1 VNAFAHEQISAC
13 ARVAQTI
20 ARSVAEAFGDAW
32 GERIGLCSARAGQA
46 CLSHT
51 IEEPSMHASSA
62 RGIIVR
68 GSWIVALRSR
78 IAFACASVA
87 LEACTFGG
95 YVPTEPAPKPLAAS
109 EATVLDLAL
118 GDSAT
123 GRLDCPDGRCQIRYR
138 MVVPGPGSLVV
149 TVKRPTGG
157 GDDGGSGPRIARA
170 VLEGVAQQPLATRRR
185 ADGPPPFVVQ
195 SAVQGGIHY
204 VLIQA
209 LGGPTQYEVASQFT
223 PDSQKVSEAGT
234 DLATPDPLPKRQG
247 PFIAPVT
254 QTVVPL
260 PRKPRGDLSDGADYI
275 ANPQFD
281 ITKVRT
287 YAFAQN
293 PAAMLKGKPGSI
305 QGNVFVLREI
315 QREVRYV
322 LMDQGLSQ
330 VALDQAQFLVAIGVG
345 TQSSLWWSP
354 VMPILVQPYGYYYT
368 SWGMGGLAPITYEDG
383 TLLID
388 FVDPK
393 SGDLLWHGWAVEQI
407 GVNDEQTAIIKSA
420 VGKVLGQL

>member
-1 VNAFAHEQISAC
+1 
-13 ARVAQTI
+13 
-20 ARSVAEAFGDAW
+20 
-32 GERIGLCSARAGQA
+32 
-46 CLSHT
+46 
-51 IEEPSMHASSA
+51 MHASSA
-62 RGIIVR
+62 RRIFAR
-68 GSWIVALRSR
+68 GSR
-78 IAFACASVA
+78 IAALCHGVAVACAGLA

-95 YVPTEPAPKPLAAS
+95 YVPAEAPPKPLAAS

-123 GRLDCPDGRCQIRYR
+123 GELDCPDGRCQIRYR
-138 MVVPGPGSLVV
+138 MVVPGSGNLVV
-149 TVKRPTGG
+149 TVKGPAGS
-157 GDDGGSGPRIARA
+157 GDEGDAGPRIARA
-170 VLEGVAQQPLATRRR
+170 VLEGVAQQPLATRLR

-195 SAVQGGIHY
+195 SGVQAGIHY

-223 PDSQKVSEAGT
+223 PESQKVSEADT
-234 DLATPDPLPKRQG
+234 DLATPDPLPKRKG
-247 PFIAPVT
+247 PFVAPAT

-260 PRKPRGDLSDGADYI
+260 PRKQRGDLSDGADYI

-281 ITKVRT
+281 ITQVRT
-287 YAFAQN
+287 YAFAQD

-322 LMDQGLSQ
+322 FMDQGLSQ

-345 TQSSLWWSP
+345 KQSSLWWSP
-354 VMPILVQPYGYYYT
+354 VMPVLVQPYGYYYT
-368 SWGMGGLAPITYEDG
+368 AWGMGGLAPTTYEDG

-407 GVNDEQTAIIKSA
+407 GINDDQTAIIKSA
-420 VGKVLGQL
+420 VDKVLGQL